1 MEATVASRPIT
12 HRLTDAAHH
21 RKGLVPQ
28 PPRRPRPVGRTLW
41 NRILEIMK
49 MTKVDMMREAVK
61 ELGDAPAEALAGY
74 IENKHGVKINP
85 KFVPIL
91 KASVRE
97 RELLEAF
104 RQKMKET
111 TVEGTDASTQ
121 AA

>member
-1 MEATVASRPIT
+1 
-12 HRLTDAAHH
+12 
-21 RKGLVPQ
+21 
-28 PPRRPRPVGRTLW
+28 
-41 NRILEIMK
+41 MK
-49 MTKVDMMREAVK
+49 MTKVDMMRKAMK

-74 IENKHGVKINP
+74 IENKNGVKIDP

-111 TVEGTDASTQ
+111 TVEGTDAPLQS
-121 AA
+121 A

>member
-1 MEATVASRPIT
+1 
-12 HRLTDAAHH
+12 
-21 RKGLVPQ
+21 
-28 PPRRPRPVGRTLW
+28 
-41 NRILEIMK
+41 LEIMK